1 MIHDTLDQFVRYTGL
16 HARFEIVAKWLKETD
31 LGNLQLGRHEI
42 LPNGEA
48 FANVQE
54 IDFRGKTAIPAEYH
68 RKYIDIQIP
77 VTGVEQM
84 GWQPRAA
91 IPSLVTFDET
101 QDVALVHLPTED
113 WVTVKPGEFV
123 VFFPTDVH
131 TPGYVTTAPH
141 KKIIIKV
148 LY

>member
-54 IDFRGKTAIPAEYH
+54 IECRNRDQIPAEYH
-68 RKYIDIQIP
+68 RKYIDVQIP

>member
-31 LGNLQLGRHEI
+31 LGNLQRGRHEI

-54 IDFRGKTAIPAEYH
+54 IECRNRDQIPAEYH
-68 RKYIDIQIP
+68 RKYIDVQIP
-77 VTGVEQM
+77 LSGVEMM
-84 GWQPRAA
+84 GWQP
-91 IPSLVTFDET
+91 LKTFPDIVPFDTEK
-101 QDVALVHLPTED
+101 DVALAHIPAED

>member
-1 MIHDTLDQFVRYTGL
+1 MIHDTLSLFATYSAL
-16 HARFEIVAKWLKETD
+16 HPRFGKIVKWLEETD
-31 LGNLQLGRHEI
+31 LNALTLGQHQI

-54 IDFRGKTAIPAEYH
+54 IAVRPPDEIPAECH

-77 VTGVEQM
+77 ITGTEKM
-84 GWQPRAA
+84 GWQPLDKFPKD
-91 IPSLVTFDET
+91 IPFSEEK
-101 QDVALVHLPTED
+101 DVALAQLPPFD
-113 WVTVKPGEFV
+113 WITVKPGEFV

-131 TPGYVTTAPH
+131 TPGWVDETN

-148 LY
+148 LK